1 MLSQGEKKAYHVRD
15 NSDDAESNSN
25 NIDLSTQYVILFLL
39 FISNCVVLLL
49 ISNGFQR
56 IDSTVVVVND
66 DPLQVTDKSDL
77 FSFFQEYAVTC
88 MHAQSVATRQ

>member
-1 MLSQGEKKAYHVRD
+1 MKRERERYYVLSQGEKKAYHVRD

-56 IDSTVVVVND
+56 TDSTIVVVND
-66 DPLQVTDKSDL
+66 DALQV
-77 FSFFQEYAVTC
+77 YAATC